1 MNYIKL
7 IYLSVFCGIITILAF
22 FNIVYSF
29 YLNLYLNLNTYI
41 YTFFISI
48 FLSLIFYIAKN
59 NNEKKT
65 TIYEKIL
72 TILLGYFLLPLIISI
87 PFYFSIYNLTFINS
101 FFEAISGFTSTG
113 FTIFNNIN
121 HIDQSLILWRSA
133 SQWVGGLYFLFSII
147 VLIDIFDHS
156 FKKSLTNFI
165 SFNKAETL
173 KQSLKIFL
181 LYSTMT
187 LVIFIILNIFDVR
200 LFNSLN
206 LAMTIISS
214 GGFLPSNDLSN
225 ILIKNSQIIITS
237 LLMLTSFF
245 SIFLTYNL
253 FFTKN
258 HNLNFFNEDIHL
270 LIYFLT
276 LLLIFFIFPN
286 YDNNFSQLFLSL
298 TSSVSNIGFSL
309 NNDLP
314 NLSFI
319 FLIFVMIGGSFFSTS
334 SGIRFLKVYSLF
346 KYSINEI
353 LSYSRP
359 KNIYINKH
367 LFSKEFFKID
377 EIYKYFL
384 SILIFILSLLFL
396 TFLLTLSGI
405 EFESS
410 FKLSILTLMNTVN
423 SSMYGLS
430 DFSFY
435 DLHFLNKYYL
445 IFFMIMGR
453 FELLTLLIVCKKF
466 LFKNWIRTINIF
478 NIFICTL
485 SSAG

>member
-7 IYLSVFCGIITILAF
+7 IYLSVFCGIISILSL
-22 FNIVYSF
+22 FNIVYSY
-29 YLNLYLNLNTYI
+29 YLNLYLNLNTYV
-41 YTFFISI
+41 YTFLISI
-48 FLSLIFYIAKN
+48 VLTVIFYISKN
-59 NNEKKT
+59 NDEKKI

-72 TILLGYFLLPLIISI
+72 TILVGYFLLPVIIAI
-87 PFYFSIYNLTFINS
+87 PFYFSIYNLTFVNS
-101 FFEAISGFTSTG
+101 YFEAISGFTSTG
-113 FTIFNNIN
+113 FTIFDNIN

-147 VLIDIFDHS
+147 LLIDIFDHS

-165 SFNKAETL
+165 SFNKSEIL

-181 LYSTMT
+181 LYSMITFG
-187 LVIFIILNIFDVR
+187 IFIILN
-200 LFNSLN
+200 LFEIRMFYSLN
-206 LAMTIISS
+206 LAMTVISS
-214 GGFLPSNDLSN
+214 GGFLPSNNLSN
-225 ILIKNSQIIITS
+225 ILINNSQIVITS

-253 FFTKN
+253 IFTKN
-258 HNLNFFNEDIHL
+258 HNLNFFNEDVHL

-276 LLLIFFIFPN
+276 LIFIFFVFLN
-286 YDNNFSQLFLSL
+286 FDNNFTELFLSL
-298 TSSVSNIGFSL
+298 TSSLSNIGFSL
-309 NNDLP
+309 DNNSK

-319 FLIFVMIGGSFFSTS
+319 FLIIVMIGGSFFSTS
-334 SGIRFLKVYSLF
+334 SGIRFLKIYSLF

-367 LFSKEFFKID
+367 LFSKEFFQLS

-384 SILIFILSLLFL
+384 TVIIFIISLLFL

-405 EFESS
+405 EFENS

-423 SSMYGLS
+423 SSMYGLT

-435 DLHFLNKYYL
+435 ELHFLTKYYL
-445 IFFMIMGR
+445 IFFMIIGR
-453 FELLTLLIVCKKF
+453 LELLTLLIICKKF
-466 LFKNWIRTINIF
+466 LFKN
-478 NIFICTL
+478 
-485 SSAG
+485 

>member
-7 IYLSVFCGIITILAF
+7 IYLSVFCGIIAILSF
-22 FNIVYSF
+22 FNIVYSY
-29 YLNLYLNLNTYI
+29 YLNLYLNLNTYT
-41 YTFFISI
+41 YSFLVSI
-48 FLSLIFYIAKN
+48 ILTLLFYISKN
-59 NNEKKT
+59 NDEKKT

-72 TILLGYFLLPLIISI
+72 TILLGYFLLPLIIAI

-101 FFEAISGFTSTG
+101 YFEAISGFTSTG
-113 FTIFNNIN
+113 FTIFDNIN

-147 VLIDIFDHS
+147 LLIDIFDHS

-165 SFNKAETL
+165 SFNKAETF

-181 LYSTMT
+181 LYSSIT
-187 LVIFIILNIFDVR
+187 LIIFIILNIFEIR
-200 LFNSLN
+200 MFNSLN
-206 LAMTIISS
+206 LAMTVISS
-214 GGFLPSNDLSN
+214 GGFLPSNNLSN
-225 ILIKNSQIIITS
+225 ILINNSQIIIIS

-245 SIFLTYNL
+245 SIFLIYNL
-253 FFTKN
+253 IFTKN

-270 LIYFLT
+270 LFYFLT
-276 LLLIFFIFPN
+276 LLFIFFIFLN
-286 YDNNFSQLFLSL
+286 FDNNFSGLLLSL

-309 NNDLP
+309 NRNSS

-319 FLIFVMIGGSFFSTS
+319 FLILVMIGGSFFSTS
-334 SGIRFLKVYSLF
+334 SGIRYLKVYSLF

-367 LFSKEFFKID
+367 LFSNEFFKLN
-377 EIYKYFL
+377 EIYKYFW
-384 SILIFILSLLFL
+384 SMIIFIISMLFL

-405 EFESS
+405 NFESS
-410 FKLSILTLMNTVN
+410 FKLAILTLMNTVN
-423 SSMYGLS
+423 SSMYGLG

-435 DLHFLNKYYL
+435 DLNFLTKSYL

-453 FELLTLLIVCKKF
+453 LELLTLLIICKKF
-466 LFKNWIRTINIF
+466 LFKN
-478 NIFICTL
+478 
-485 SSAG
+485 

>member
-7 IYLSVFCGIITILAF
+7 IYLSVFCGIISILSF
-22 FNIVYSF
+22 FNIIYSY

-41 YTFFISI
+41 YTFLISI
-48 FLSLIFYIAKN
+48 VLTLIFYITKN
-59 NNEKKT
+59 NDEKKT

-72 TILLGYFLLPLIISI
+72 TILLGYFLLPLIIAV

-101 FFEAISGFTSTG
+101 YFEAISGFTSTG

-147 VLIDIFDHS
+147 LLIDIFDHS

-181 LYSTMT
+181 LYSLIT
-187 LVIFIILNIFDVR
+187 LAIFIILNIFGIR
-200 LFNSLN
+200 MFNSLN
-206 LAMTIISS
+206 LAMSIISS
-214 GGFLPSNDLSN
+214 GGFLPSNALSN
-225 ILIKNSQIIITS
+225 ILINNSQIIITS

-270 LIYFLT
+270 LFYFLT
-276 LLLIFFIFPN
+276 LLFIFLIFLNF
-286 YDNNFSQLFLSL
+286 DNNLSELFLSL

-309 NNDLP
+309 NNDSP

-319 FLIFVMIGGSFFSTS
+319 FLILVIIGGSFFSTS
-334 SGIRFLKVYSLF
+334 SGIRFLKIYSLL

-359 KNIYINKH
+359 KNVFINKH
-367 LFSKEFFKID
+367 LFSQESFQLN

-384 SILIFILSLLFL
+384 TIIIFIMSMLIL
-396 TFLLTLSGI
+396 TLLLTLNGI
-405 EFESS
+405 EFENS

-430 DFSFY
+430 DFNFY
-435 DLHFLNKYYL
+435 DLYFFTKCYL

-453 FELLTLLIVCKKF
+453 LELLTLLIICKKF
-466 LFKNWIRTINIF
+466 LFKN
-478 NIFICTL
+478 
-485 SSAG
+485 

>member
-7 IYLSVFCGIITILAF
+7 IYLSIFCGIISILSF
-22 FNIVYSF
+22 FNIVYSY

-41 YTFFISI
+41 YTFLVSI
-48 FLSLIFYIAKN
+48 ILTLIFYISKN
-59 NNEKKT
+59 KDERKT
-65 TIYEKIL
+65 TIYERIV
-72 TILLGYFLLPLIISI
+72 TILLGYFLLPLIIAI
-87 PFYFSIYNLTFINS
+87 PFYFSIYNLTFVNS
-101 FFEAISGFTSTG
+101 YFESISGFTSTG

-121 HIDQSLILWRSA
+121 HIDQSLVLWRSA

-147 VLIDIFDHS
+147 LLIDIFDHS

-165 SFNKAETL
+165 SFNKTETL

-181 LYSTMT
+181 LYSSIT
-187 LVIFIILNIFDVR
+187 LGIFFILNIFEVR
-200 LFNSLN
+200 MFNSLN

-214 GGFLPSNDLSN
+214 GGFLPSNSLSS
-225 ILIKNSQIIITS
+225 ILVENSQIIITS

-253 FFTKN
+253 IFTKN
-258 HNLNFFNEDIHL
+258 HNLNFFNEDAHL

-276 LLLIFFIFPN
+276 LLFIFFVFFN
-286 YDNNFSQLFLSL
+286 FDNNFTELFLSL

-309 NNDLP
+309 DNNSK

-319 FLIFVMIGGSFFSTS
+319 FLILVMIGGSFFSTS
-334 SGIRFLKVYSLF
+334 SGIRFLKIYSLF

-367 LFSKEFFKID
+367 LFSKEFFQLN

-384 SILIFILSLLFL
+384 TVIIFIISLLLL

-405 EFESS
+405 NFENS

-423 SSMYGLS
+423 SSMYGLG

-435 DLHFLNKYYL
+435 DLQFFTKYYL

-453 FELLTLLIVCKKF
+453 LELLTLLIICKKF
-466 LFKNWIRTINIF
+466 LFKN
-478 NIFICTL
+478 
-485 SSAG
+485 

>member
-7 IYLSVFCGIITILAF
+7 IYLSVFSGIISILCF
-22 FNIVYSF
+22 FNIVYSY

-41 YTFFISI
+41 YTFFVSI
-48 FLSLIFYIAKN
+48 IFMLIFYLSKT

-72 TILLGYFLLPLIISI
+72 TILLGYFFLPLLIAI
-87 PFYFSIYNLTFINS
+87 PFYFSIYNLTFVNS
-101 FFEAISGFTSTG
+101 YFEAISGFTSTG
-113 FTIFNNIN
+113 FTIFDNIN

-147 VLIDIFDHS
+147 LLIDIFDHS

-181 LYSTMT
+181 LYSSIT
-187 LVIFIILNIFDVR
+187 LGIFVIFNIFEIR
-200 LFNSLN
+200 TFNSLN
-206 LAMTIISS
+206 LAMTVISS

-225 ILIKNSQIIITS
+225 ILTNSPQIIITS

-245 SIFLTYNL
+245 SIFLSYNII
-253 FFTKN
+253 FTKN

-276 LLLIFFIFPN
+276 LLFIFFIFLN
-286 YDNNFSQLFLSL
+286 FDNNFSELLLSL
-298 TSSVSNIGFSL
+298 TSSISNIGFSL
-309 NNDLP
+309 DNNST
-314 NLSFI
+314 NLSFA
-319 FLIFVMIGGSFFSTS
+319 FLILVMIGGSFFSTS
-334 SGIRFLKVYSLF
+334 SGIRFLKIYSLF

-353 LSYSRP
+353 LSYSKP

-367 LFSKEFFKID
+367 LFSKEFFQLN

-384 SILIFILSLLFL
+384 TVIIFVISLLLL

-405 EFESS
+405 DFEFS

-435 DLHFLNKYYL
+435 DLHFFTKYYL
-445 IFFMIMGR
+445 IFFMIIGR
-453 FELLTLLIVCKKF
+453 LEFLTLLIICKKF
-466 LFKNWIRTINIF
+466 LFKN
-478 NIFICTL
+478 
-485 SSAG
+485 

>member
-7 IYLSVFCGIITILAF
+7 IYLSIFCGIITILSF
-22 FNIVYSF
+22 FNIVYSY

-41 YTFFISI
+41 YTFLIS
-48 FLSLIFYIAKN
+48 SLLTLLFYIAKGN
-59 NNEKKT
+59 DEKKI
-65 TIYEKIL
+65 TIYKKIL
-72 TILLGYFLLPLIISI
+72 TILLGYFLLPVLISI

-101 FFEAISGFTSTG
+101 YFEAISGFTSTG

-147 VLIDIFDHS
+147 LLIDIFDHS

-173 KQSLKIFL
+173 KQSLKILF
-181 LYSTMT
+181 LYSLIT
-187 LVIFIILNIFDVR
+187 LGIFIILNIFEVR

-206 LAMTIISS
+206 ISMTIVSS
-214 GGFLPSNDLSN
+214 GGFLPSNNLSN
-225 ILIKNSQIIITS
+225 ILINNSQIVITS
-237 LLMLTSFF
+237 LLMLSSFF
-245 SIFLTYNL
+245 SIFLSYNL
-253 FFTKN
+253 VFTKN

-270 LIYFLT
+270 LFYFLI
-276 LLLIFFIFPN
+276 LLIIFFIFFN
-286 YDNNFSQLFLSL
+286 FNNNFIELFLSL

-309 NNDLP
+309 NNNFS

-319 FLIFVMIGGSFFSTS
+319 FLIIVMIGGSFFSTS

-346 KYSINEI
+346 KYSINQI

-367 LFSKEFFKID
+367 LFSKEFFHLN

-384 SILIFILSLLFL
+384 SIIVFIVSLLILS
-396 TFLLTLSGI
+396 FLLTLSGI
-405 EFESS
+405 EFENS

-423 SSMYGLS
+423 SSMYGLA
-430 DFSFY
+430 DFNFY
-435 DLHFLNKYYL
+435 ELHFFIKYYL

-453 FELLTLLIVCKKF
+453 LELLTLLIICKKF
-466 LFKNWIRTINIF
+466 LFKN
-478 NIFICTL
+478 
-485 SSAG
+485 